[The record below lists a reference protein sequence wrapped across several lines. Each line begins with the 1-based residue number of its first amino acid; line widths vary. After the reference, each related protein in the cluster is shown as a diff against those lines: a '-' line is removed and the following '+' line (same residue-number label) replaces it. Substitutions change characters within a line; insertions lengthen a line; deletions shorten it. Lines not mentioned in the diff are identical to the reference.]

1 MEKDHITTPVTI
13 AIVVGVVF
21 AAAAI
26 IAATFF
32 LHPFV
37 RASIDA
43 KEAELSSDLQT
54 VRSQL
59 ELYKIQH
66 IGSYPRAATFVTD
79 LTTKVGDYGPYLQT
93 FPTNPFNEKGD
104 VKAEGGTAS
113 LGDGSTGWHFD
124 TTTGRFSPNGS
135 PAHAAW

>member
-1 MEKDHITTPVTI
+1 MEKGHIAAPL
-13 AIVVGVVF
+13 AIGIVIGMVF

-32 LHPFV
+32 LPQFTGASIEAKESALRTDLLTV
-37 RASIDA
+37 RA
-43 KEAELSSDLQT
+43 
-54 VRSQL
+54 QL
-59 ELYKIQH
+59 ELYKVQH

-104 VKAEGGTAS
+104 VKAEAGTAG
-113 LGDGSTGWHFD
+113 LGDATTGWHFD
-124 TTTGRFSPNGS
+124 TTTGRFSPNDS